1 MKKIFLTV
9 TVLILVAISLIS
21 ITACKD
27 DFSEKD
33 MHGYSA
39 KEAVVK
45 ESDGLVIVENVDD
58 MIVTEAW
65 YFTSGMPNNA
75 ITAKYYGEEG
85 ENVIFTFSTDNG
97 SLRNKN
103 GEGRTLDVEA
113 DETLYWSPDEDTT
126 EAQGTEIRII
136 LKIGDH
142 IAGCALL
149 KVSAKSAVDYTAEVV
164 KTAVFPKINGA
175 YQKVTRAQTE
185 ALLVTGNSELAG

>member
-103 GEGRTLDVEA
+103 GEGRTLEVGA
-113 DETLYWSPDEDTT
+113 DETLYWSPDDDTVQ
-126 EAQGTEIRII
+126 ANGTEIKII
-136 LKIGDH
+136 LKIDDH

-149 KVSAKSAVDYTAEVV
+149 KVSANNAVDYSAEAV

-175 YQKVTRAQTE
+175 YQNVTQAQTE
-185 ALLVTGNSELAG
+185 AVFGLSE

>member
-21 ITACKD
+21 ITACKN

-45 ESDGLVIVENVDD
+45 ESDDLVIVENVDD

-85 ENVIFTFSTDNG
+85 ENVIFTFSTGNG

-103 GEGRTLDVEA
+103 GAGRTLDVGV

-126 EAQGTEIRII
+126 EAQGTEIKII
-136 LKIGDH
+136 LKIGEQRRGLFRGSGKDGSVSENKRRLSKRD
-142 IAGCALL
+142 AGANGSGVRAFRI
-149 KVSAKSAVDYTAEVV
+149 KYIRGI
-164 KTAVFPKINGA
+164 PK
-175 YQKVTRAQTE
+175 RA
-185 ALLVTGNSELAG
+185 

>member
-1 MKKIFLTV
+1 MKKFFLTV

-21 ITACKD
+21 IAACKD

-45 ESDGLVIVENVDD
+45 ESDDLVVVENVDD

-85 ENVIFTFSTDNG
+85 ANVIFTFSTDNG

-103 GEGRTLDVEA
+103 GEGRTLDVGA

-136 LKIGDH
+136 LKM
-142 IAGCALL
+142 L

-175 YQKVTRAQTE
+175 YQKVTQAQTE

>member
-45 ESDGLVIVENVDD
+45 ESDDLVIVENVDD

-85 ENVIFTFSTDNG
+85 ANVIFTFSTDNG
-97 SLRNKN
+97 ILRNKN
-103 GEGRTLDVEA
+103 GEGRTLDVGA
-113 DETLYWSPDEDTT
+113 DETLYWSPDEDTA
-126 EAQGTEIRII
+126 EAQGTEIKII
-136 LKIGDH
+136 LKIGDR

-175 YQKVTRAQTE
+175 YQKVTLAQTE
-185 ALLVTGNSELAG
+185 ALFELSE

>member
-9 TVLILVAISLIS
+9 TVLILVAVSAVS
-21 ITACKD
+21 MAACND

-39 KEAVVK
+39 TEAVVK
-45 ESDGLVIVENVDD
+45 EIDDIVIVENVDG

-65 YFTSGMPNNA
+65 YFTSGIPNNA
-75 ITAKYYGEEG
+75 ITAKYYGEKSADAT
-85 ENVIFTFSTDNG
+85 FTFTTGNG

-103 GEGRTLDVEA
+103 GEGRTLEVGA
-113 DETLYWSPDEDTT
+113 DETLYWSPDDDTVQ
-126 EAQGTEIRII
+126 ANGTEIKII
-136 LKIGDH
+136 LKIDDH

-149 KVSAKSAVDYTAEVV
+149 KVSANNAVDYSAEAV

-175 YQKVTRAQTE
+175 YQNVTQAQTE
-185 ALLVTGNSELAG
+185 AVFGLSE

>member
-45 ESDGLVIVENVDD
+45 ESDDLVIVENVDD

-103 GEGRTLDVEA
+103 GEGRTLEVGA
-113 DETLYWSPDEDTT
+113 DETLYWSPDDDTVQ
-126 EAQGTEIRII
+126 ANGTEIKII
-136 LKIGDH
+136 LKIDDH

-149 KVSAKSAVDYTAEVV
+149 KVSANNAVDYSAEAV

-175 YQKVTRAQTE
+175 YQNVTQAQTE
-185 ALLVTGNSELAG
+185 AVFGLSE

>member
-45 ESDGLVIVENVDD
+45 ECDGSVIVENVDD

-65 YFTSGMPNNA
+65 
-75 ITAKYYGEEG
+75 
-85 ENVIFTFSTDNG
+85 
-97 SLRNKN
+97 
-103 GEGRTLDVEA
+103 
-113 DETLYWSPDEDTT
+113 
-126 EAQGTEIRII
+126 
-136 LKIGDH
+136 
-142 IAGCALL
+142 
-149 KVSAKSAVDYTAEVV
+149 
-164 KTAVFPKINGA
+164 
-175 YQKVTRAQTE
+175 
-185 ALLVTGNSELAG
+185 